1 MAELQL
7 RVTVVSG
14 FFFRAELELPEPQ
27 QGINA
32 VLVFCRVEPELV
44 EQQQRVTVVL
54 GFCREEL
61 D

>member
-1 MAELQL
+1 M
-7 RVTVVSG
+7 SG
-14 FFFRAELELPEPQ
+14 FFFRAELELPEPP